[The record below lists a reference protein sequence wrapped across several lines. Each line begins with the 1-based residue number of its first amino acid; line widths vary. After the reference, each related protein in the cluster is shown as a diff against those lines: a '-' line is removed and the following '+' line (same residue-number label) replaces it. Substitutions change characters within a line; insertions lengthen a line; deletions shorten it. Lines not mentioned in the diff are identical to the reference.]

1 MSRKCRIP
9 MYFREEGKMRM
20 GGGRH
25 QFVWEIKRETSMG
38 SQFQKVVLKPWNRMV
53 FITHKQSLEDFL
65 LEISFHEKLK
75 ILSFRYR
82 H

>member
-1 MSRKCRIP
+1 MVAGISL
-9 MYFREEGKMRM
+9 FGKSKEK
-20 GGGRH
+20 
-25 QFVWEIKRETSMG
+25 QVWGVNSKS
-38 SQFQKVVLKPWNRMV
+38 SVLKPWNRMV

>member
-1 MSRKCRIP
+1 
-9 MYFREEGKMRM
+9 M

-25 QFVWEIKRETSMG
+25 QFVWEIKREAIKYGESILE
-38 SQFQKVVLKPWNRMV
+38 SSVLKPWNRMV

>member
-1 MSRKCRIP
+1 MQNPHVFQRGRKNENGWWQALVCL
-9 MYFREEGKMRM
+9 GN
-20 GGGRH
+20 
-25 QFVWEIKRETSMG
+25 QKRNKYGESILE
-38 SQFQKVVLKPWNRMV
+38 SSVLKPWNRMV